1 MQKVFVSVLSVL
13 VVAIFV
19 FVPLLHAVDKVN
31 INTATEKELA
41 TLPGIG
47 KGIAT
52 RIVEYRKA
60 HGGFKSIDELKKVKG
75 IGSKKFEAIK
85 DKVTVGEVKR

>member
-1 MQKVFVSVLSVL
+1 MQKVIVSVLVI
-13 VVAIFV
+13 AIFV

-41 TLPGIG
+41 KLPGIG
-47 KGIAT
+47 MGIAK

-60 HGGFKSIDELKKVKG
+60 YGGFKSIDELKKVKG
-75 IGSKKFEAIK
+75 IGDKKFEKIK

>member
-1 MQKVFVSVLSVL
+1 MKKVFVSVL

-19 FVPLLHAVDKVN
+19 FAPLLHAADKVN

-41 TLPGIG
+41 GLPGIG
-47 KGIAT
+47 AAIAK
-52 RIVEYRKA
+52 RIVEYREANK
-60 HGGFKSIDELKKVKG
+60 GFKSIEELKKVKG

-85 DKVTVGEVKR
+85 DRLTVGEVKR

>member
-1 MQKVFVSVLSVL
+1 MQKVFVSVLL
-13 VVAIFV
+13 VTFFV

-31 INTATEKELA
+31 INTATEKELIE
-41 TLPGIG
+41 LPGIG
-47 KGIAT
+47 AVIAK

-85 DKVTVGEVKR
+85 DRVTVGEVK

>member
-1 MQKVFVSVLSVL
+1 MQKVFVSVLL
-13 VVAIFV
+13 VAIFV

-41 TLPGIG
+41 KLPGIG
-47 KGIAT
+47 ATIAK
-52 RIVEYRKA
+52 RIVEYRNA
-60 HGGFKSIDELKKVKG
+60 NRGFKSIDELKKVKG

-85 DKVTVGEVKR
+85 DRVTVGEVKQ